1 MIPIID
7 TNKSQ
12 THLPIELRD
21 YAHLSGTVL
30 AFDFG
35 EKRIGVAM
43 GETITKIAHPLE
55 TIDAEQ
61 NEVKFAKIKAL
72 SIAWQ
77 PVLLVVGLPT
87 HLDGTPHAMTM
98 LAKKFAQR
106 LAGRFDLPVTMMDER
121 LTSDEA
127 ELMLKEQ
134 GVRGKNQ
141 KLSIDQVAAQ
151 LILQSYFDQLK
162 S

>member
-1 MIPIID
+1 MMLTEALD
-7 TNKSQ
+7 KSQ
-12 THLPIELRD
+12 THLPIDQRD
-21 YAHLSGTVL
+21 YRQLQGTVL

-61 NEVKFAKIKAL
+61 NEVKFAKIKTL

-77 PVLLVVGLPT
+77 PVLMVVGLPT
-87 HLDGTPHAMTM
+87 HMDGTPHAMTH

-106 LAGRFDLPVTMMDER
+106 LEGRFKIPVTMMDER

-127 ELMLKEQ
+127 EMMLKEQ
-134 GVRGKNQ
+134 GVHSKNQ
-141 KLSIDQVAAQ
+141 KISIDQVAAQ

-162 S
+162 N